1 MGPNRY
7 SAYRTAYQGKWLLN
21 DCFYA
26 CKAAV
31 MIKVGLGLESGVW
44 LGLVFVLFYGRFLV
58 SEWHILSILQPLPL
72 HYFDQRRVYII
83 DQVDYGVH
91 DRLHIYTCV

>member
-1 MGPNRY
+1 MVRFSVRVILRSVFSVRVAY
-7 SAYRTAYQGKWLLN
+7 SIYLL
-21 DCFYA
+21 
-26 CKAAV
+26 
-31 MIKVGLGLESGVW
+31 L
-44 LGLVFVLFYGRFLV
+44 
-58 SEWHILSILQPLPL
+58 PLPL